1 MSDRSLN
8 LTIYAEKAVLPID
21 LTIIKKLIYEQLS
34 SAIEIRTTLEKNDID
49 VMLNQWNNELI
60 LEKARLEHIKKF
72 FEKDVVYNAI
82 KSIDFLFENNE
93 NKNNIGQISFRLF
106 PIYRE
111 KIEYDEVQDTK
122 LDDFEILGYLN
133 YYDGIYGSI
142 DERFFELGENII
154 RILPKDLTKNNYLI
168 SFEGLEDET
177 EIMNIT
183 SFLKKI
189 SNLKN
194 LYCNNPNFGK

>member
-1 MSDRSLN
+1 MSNRSLN
-8 LTIYAEKAVLPID
+8 LTIYCEKTKFPID
-21 LTIIKKLIYEQLS
+21 PILIRKMIYKELS
-34 SAIEIRTTLEKNDID
+34 SAPTITTTLEKNDID
-49 VMLNQWNNELI
+49 VMLNSWNTELK
-60 LEKARLEHIKKF
+60 LDNARPEHIEKF
-72 FEKDVVYNAI
+72 FERDVVYDTI

-106 PIYRE
+106 PIYGE

-122 LDDFEILGYLN
+122 LDDFEILGYLS

-154 RILPKDLTKNNYLI
+154 RMLIPAVTNDNYLI